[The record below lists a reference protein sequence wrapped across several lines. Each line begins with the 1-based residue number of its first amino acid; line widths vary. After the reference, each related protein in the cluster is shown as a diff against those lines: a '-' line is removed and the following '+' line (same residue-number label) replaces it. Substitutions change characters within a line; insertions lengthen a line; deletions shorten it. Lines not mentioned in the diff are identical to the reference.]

1 MKWALMLT
9 FMWVCQFANAQDFV
23 KGKVI
28 DQAGE
33 PVTGA
38 YVRWKD
44 TKIGASTDVDGNFS
58 IPAHQGKL
66 VISFLGYKTKEVS
79 AQSGKQIEVKLEEDA
94 QHLDEFVVIGYGLQK
109 KSSITGS
116 IETIKADD
124 LLMMPTANLDNA
136 LTGQV
141 AGLQVMASTGDP
153 STAKEAAL
161 HIRGINSAPL
171 LVIDGVPRFG
181 TTTSDGETLWAWQ
194 DNEDIAPITNM
205 AWTSAS
211 PRVNWCYQRLAYDVT
226 LHNQFISEQ
235 TGKLPDD
242 EIAEIR
248 FLRALNYFEFLDLFR
263 RAPFKL
269 EFNGELPEEKVGV
282 DLYKWIDEELT
293 TIEPMM
299 KEVGAYCNSKD
310 FGRADRGAAYALHA
324 RLALNAPVLSPRR

>member
-1 MKWALMLT
+1 MRENKTLHYYMKWALMLT

-79 AQSGKQIEVKLEEDA
+79 AQSGKQIEVKMEEDA

-141 AGLQVMASTGDP
+141 AGLQVMTSTGDP

-181 TTTSDGETLWAWQ
+181 TTTSDGET
-194 DNEDIAPITNM
+194 
-205 AWTSAS
+205 
-211 PRVNWCYQRLAYDVT
+211 RLSD
-226 LHNQFISEQ
+226 LN
-235 TGKLPDD
+235 PDD
-242 EIAEIR
+242 
-248 FLRALNYFEFLDLFR
+248 
-263 RAPFKL
+263 
-269 EFNGELPEEKVGV
+269 
-282 DLYKWIDEELT
+282 
-293 TIEPMM
+293 IESIT
-299 KEVGAYCNSKD
+299 VLKD
-310 FGRADRGAAYALHA
+310 AAAA
-324 RLALNAPVLSPRR
+324 AV

>member
-1 MKWALMLT
+1 MRENKTLHYYMKWALMLT

-141 AGLQVMASTGDP
+141 AGLQVM
-153 STAKEAAL
+153 
-161 HIRGINSAPL
+161 L
-171 LVIDGVPRFG
+171 LRVTQVQPRKLPFI
-181 TTTSDGETLWAWQ
+181 SVV
-194 DNEDIAPITNM
+194 
-205 AWTSAS
+205 S
-211 PRVNWCYQRLAYDVT
+211 T
-226 LHNQFISEQ
+226 LHHCSSSMVCQDSVRLLLMVRLVFPTS
-235 TGKLPDD
+235 TPMTS
-242 EIAEIR
+242 
-248 FLRALNYFEFLDLFR
+248 
-263 RAPFKL
+263 
-269 EFNGELPEEKVGV
+269 KV
-282 DLYKWIDEELT
+282 
-293 TIEPMM
+293 
-299 KEVGAYCNSKD
+299 
-310 FGRADRGAAYALHA
+310 
-324 RLALNAPVLSPRR
+324 SPY

>member
-1 MKWALMLT
+1 MRENKTLHYYMKWALMLT
-9 FMWVCQFANAQDFV
+9 FMWICQFANAQDFV

-153 STAKEAAL
+153 STAKEADFISVVL
-161 HIRGINSAPL
+161 TQHLCSLSMVCQDSVRPL
-171 LVIDGVPRFG
+171 LMVRLVFL
-181 TTTSDGETLWAWQ
+181 TST
-194 DNEDIAPITNM
+194 PM
-205 AWTSAS
+205 TSRAS
-211 PRVNWCYQRLAYDVT
+211 PY
-226 LHNQFISEQ
+226 
-235 TGKLPDD
+235 
-242 EIAEIR
+242 
-248 FLRALNYFEFLDLFR
+248 
-263 RAPFKL
+263 
-269 EFNGELPEEKVGV
+269 
-282 DLYKWIDEELT
+282 
-293 TIEPMM
+293 
-299 KEVGAYCNSKD
+299 
-310 FGRADRGAAYALHA
+310 
-324 RLALNAPVLSPRR
+324 